1 MRILCPTDG
10 SPGAAAALDAVLG
23 TFEPAELTVDLL
35 TVIPSHDGPS
45 SVAGAAAQV
54 DATALLASER
64 TRLDAAGITVE
75 TAVRIGHP
83 ADEIVAFAA
92 TRQPTLVVL
101 GARAQGDGGH
111 AFAAPI
117 ANALARDCS
126 ASVLIVRHSRPIR
139 AIVLGYDGSRG
150 AEAALSL
157 LTQLPWRAPPR
168 IHVGVAFDVVHPFA
182 SGIAPLLRDQVLE
195 ATEADLIRSGEM
207 AQATATEASG
217 RLRGGGFPTTAQAL
231 HGRPSEQ
238 LIVLAD
244 ETGADMVAVGA
255 RGLSGV
261 GRLLLG
267 STSAELAARASTSL
281 LVVRTDA
288 S

>member
-23 TFEPAELTVDLL
+23 TFAPTELTVDLL

-64 TRLDAAGITVE
+64 ARLDAAGIAVE
-75 TAVRIGHP
+75 TAALVGHP
-83 ADEIVAFAA
+83 ADEIDGFAA
-92 TRQPTLVVL
+92 TRRPVLVVL
-101 GARAQGDGGH
+101 GSRAQSGGGQVVTG
-111 AFAAPI
+111 PV
-117 ANALARDCS
+117 ANALARNCS
-126 ASVLIVRHSRPIR
+126 ASVLIVRHGRPIR
-139 AIVLGYDGSRG
+139 SIVLGYDGSRG

-195 ATEADLIRSGEM
+195 ATDADLIRSGEM
-207 AQATATEASG
+207 AQATASG
-217 RLRGGGFPTTAQAL
+217 GIGAAPRGRVSDDGPCTPWSSKRAAHRAGRRDWRGHDRSRRARPLGRRAIATREHQRRAGSPGFDESA
-231 HGRPSEQ
+231 GR
-238 LIVLAD
+238 AD
-244 ETGADMVAVGA
+244 
-255 RGLSGV
+255 
-261 GRLLLG
+261 
-267 STSAELAARASTSL
+267 
-281 LVVRTDA
+281 
-288 S
+288 